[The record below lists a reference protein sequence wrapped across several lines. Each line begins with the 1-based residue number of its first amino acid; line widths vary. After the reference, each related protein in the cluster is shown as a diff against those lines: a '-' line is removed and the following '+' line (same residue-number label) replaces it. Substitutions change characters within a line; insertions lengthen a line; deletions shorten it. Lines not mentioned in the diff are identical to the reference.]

1 MKHHF
6 IDLLDR
12 ESGYW
17 EMVPNRD
24 RYTYE
29 LENASGESGELK
41 IVTIGSKDRG
51 WERIF
56 SLPMLQELTLHEPSK
71 DQLSALHKL
80 RTIKRLRITHARVNN
95 IDFVENLGDLEEI
108 VLEYVSGFSDL
119 SPLGSLDSLR
129 AFHSEN
135 LRAVTN
141 FSGLGG
147 LNSLRYLSIYGTVD
161 ARQSVEKFEFLRDLP
176 NLEFLSLFQVAN
188 KTSFTALIPITRLEK
203 LKKIKIP
210 RNEFP
215 VEEYALLE
223 AALPHVKGAAW
234 KPCMRQADSRVPY
247 PRDEI
252 IALLPESV
260 VTELNLQDIF
270 ISPDGQKWI
279 NDPKTEWYEFLGKG
293 AGRIKCSNK
302 QSARKCAEFAERYQ
316 VMKEGAKIILDTHL
330 TRHSRGTR

>member
-12 ESGYW
+12 EGGHW
-17 EMVPNRD
+17 EMVPNRN
-24 RYTYE
+24 RYSHE
-29 LENASGESGELK
+29 LRNASGENREIK
-41 IVTIGSKDRG
+41 IVTIGSEDKD

-56 SLPMLQELTLHEPSK
+56 SFPLLHELTLHEPNN
-71 DQLSALHKL
+71 DQLSALHRL
-80 RTIKRLRITHARVNN
+80 RSIKRLRITRARVND
-95 IDFVENLGDLEEI
+95 IEFVGHLRDLEEV

-119 SPLGSLDSLR
+119 SPLGSLGSLR

-135 LRAVTN
+135 LRAVRD

-147 LNSLRYLSIYGTVD
+147 LSSLRYLGIYGTVD
-161 ARQSVEKFEFLRDLP
+161 LRQSLESFEFLRYLP

-188 KTSFTALIPITRLEK
+188 KTPFPALMPIARLEK
-203 LKKIKIP
+203 LKRLNIP

-223 AALPHVKGAAW
+223 AALPHVEGAAW
-234 KPCMRQADSRVPY
+234 KPCQRQADSRVPY

-252 IALLPESV
+252 LALLPESV
-260 VTELNLQDIF
+260 VAELNRQDVF
-270 ISPDGQKWI
+270 ISPDGQKWV

-293 AGRIKCSNK
+293 AGRIKCSSK
-302 QSARKCAEFAERYQ
+302 QSDTKCAEFTEKYQ
-316 VMKEGAKIILDTHL
+316 VLKKQAAAHL
-330 TRHSRGTR
+330 VTR